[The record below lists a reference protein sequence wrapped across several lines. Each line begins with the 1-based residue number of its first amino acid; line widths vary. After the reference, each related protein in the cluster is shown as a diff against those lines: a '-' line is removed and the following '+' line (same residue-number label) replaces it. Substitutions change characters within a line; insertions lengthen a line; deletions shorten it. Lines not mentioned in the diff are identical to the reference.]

1 MKYKGSEFD
10 MNIMFF
16 LTPKSDVA
24 YIYDDYSLRQTLE
37 KMEFHR
43 YAAIPIIDRRGHYVG
58 TITEG
63 DLLWNIKNEESLSL
77 KIAEEIPI
85 KKIKRRMDNVPVRVD
100 SNMEDLITKAT
111 NQNFVPVID
120 DKNVF
125 IGIITRKDIIQYFCK
140 DKK

>member
-16 LTPKSDVA
+16 LSPKSDVA